1 MKLRF
6 RTTVC
11 SMLTAIVSGLP
22 IQAEEFIIRTDRP
35 GAEIQPTMY
44 GLFFEDINYAADGGL
59 YAEMVKNRSFEFPQ
73 NLMGWESFG
82 AVALLDDGPFDR
94 NPHYVRLSAAP
105 HKDKATGLTNEGGYI
120 VKIANTSDSPKDITL
135 NFQKLKKGRSLADG
149 RIITLS
155 APLRSDGTPDL
166 DCNNTLENPER
177 IIPVESILPASG
189 NTATLTLPAKTFAVC
204 RIPIAG

>member
-135 NFQKLKKGRSLADG
+135 NFQKLRKGRSRPTDVSSPSPPP
-149 RIITLS
+149 S
-155 APLRSDGTPDL
+155 APTALR
-166 DCNNTLENPER
+166 TL
-177 IIPVESILPASG
+177 
-189 NTATLTLPAKTFAVC
+189 TATTLR
-204 RIPIAG
+204 RIRTALSPWNPFFRQAETPPL